1 MRISL
6 VHDVIDADLGRHA
19 PALVHLALVPAQQWI
34 EAQLGTRVSDLVG
47 PEHNR
52 EAAETLSIAN
62 AFNSLRAITR
72 MDFTE
77 FFENLNVGITKR
89 MSHGWAGRFSYA
101 YSVLKDNQFGESNFY
116 SGRNLNPMNNY
127 NYDSTLPACA
137 AGMARID
144 AYNAKCFDPMVDY
157 AYGILDVPHRF
168 IASPIFEL
176 PFGRGKAIG
185 GKSDWSNLL
194 VGGWIASAVIIAQ
207 SGFPIGMVQSNSN
220 SNLLGNGQRPNLASA
235 VDLATSGS
243 LADRLASADHPSAT
257 WFNPAAF
264 TPAAAGTWGNAP
276 RTVTDART
284 PRIVNTDVAVQKNVG
299 LGGGKQ
305 AQIRLE
311 IFNLFN
317 RPQLAGFS
325 TAQVTQGNSNF
336 GQMTSQ
342 GGFMRMTQ
350 VSFRLSW

>member
-1 MRISL
+1 
-6 VHDVIDADLGRHA
+6 
-19 PALVHLALVPAQQWI
+19 
-34 EAQLGTRVSDLVG
+34 VSG
-47 PEHNR
+47 
-52 EAAETLSIAN
+52 
-62 AFNSLRAITR
+62 
-72 MDFTE
+72 
-77 FFENLNVGITKR
+77 
-89 MSHGWAGRFSYA
+89 
-101 YSVLKDNQFGESNFY
+101 
-116 SGRNLNPMNNY
+116 
-127 NYDSTLPACA
+127 
-137 AGMARID
+137 
-144 AYNAKCFDPMVDY
+144 
-157 AYGILDVPHRF
+157 
-168 IASPIFEL
+168 
-176 PFGRGKAIG
+176 
-185 GKSDWSNLL
+185 
-194 VGGWIASAVIIAQ
+194 
-207 SGFPIGMVQSNSN
+207 
-220 SNLLGNGQRPNLASA
+220 

-264 TPAAAGTWGNAP
+264 TAAAAGTWGNAP

-317 RPQLAGFS
+317 RPQLAGFT